1 MIMPKRVLVS
11 GTGLIG
17 TSIALALRDK
27 GELGR
32 AYADFS
38 MALQLNPDLT
48 VAREHRD
55 ALTPQ
60 MARLA
65 GKGQKSHTTLACAA
79 GIKDC
84 NRH

>member
-1 MIMPKRVLVS
+1 M
-11 GTGLIG
+11 
-17 TSIALALRDK
+17 ALAYNNRGVAPRDK
-27 GELGR
+27 GELVR

-38 MALQLNPDLT
+38 MALQLDPDLMI
-48 VAREHRD
+48 AREHRD

-60 MARLA
+60 VARLA